1 MSPCRSLSCCICVP
15 SHCLIE
21 KVFVWFRSVSGA
33 LQARK
38 VGLCG
43 SCQPKFVCVV
53 LSPPQ
58 SKQARMAE
66 TQIALLN
73 KQQIQDGLQQEDSAL
88 EGEQLQQSPS
98 SASAADAQKLPE
110 LTLHSWLP

>member
-1 MSPCRSLSCCICVP
+1 
-15 SHCLIE
+15 
-21 KVFVWFRSVSGA
+21 
-33 LQARK
+33 
-38 VGLCG
+38 
-43 SCQPKFVCVV
+43 
-53 LSPPQ
+53 
-58 SKQARMAE
+58 MAE